1 MPKPV
6 VNQERCKGCEVCV
19 SVCPKKIMVLM
30 DVINESG
37 YHPAGCKDESACIGC
52 AFCALMC
59 PDGAI
64 EVLK

>member
-19 SVCPKKIMVLM
+19 SVCPKKIMVLQ
-30 DVINESG
+30 DFINEAG

-59 PDGAI
+59 PDAAI
-64 EVLK
+64 EVFK

>member
-6 VNQERCKGCEVCV
+6 FNTEKCKGCEVCV
-19 SVCPKKIMVLM
+19 SVCPKKILALATE
-30 DVINESG
+30 INASG
-37 YHPAGCKDESACIGC
+37 YHPAGCTDETACIGC

-64 EVLK
+64 EVYK